1 MRSASELARR
11 RTVRRRGLALLTLAC
26 YLLMTIGCAAGIVVG
41 VWHGLLTLSLLGCAL
56 GVYYASELRVLVV
69 WSGAARMSASGSAGS
84 NGIAW
89 FGRPNVSQNQPYSTL
104 ARRFTRPSRLVPD
117 GVMTRRRSASSRP
130 SSFHSTASRCR
141 SSHDRALHRIGI
153 L

>member
-69 WSGAARMSASGSAGS
+69 WLRLPDPSYPPVAPAWHVLACAAGFAMLAVGAACTWG
-84 NGIAW
+84 
-89 FGRPNVSQNQPYSTL
+89 P
-104 ARRFTRPSRLVPD
+104 
-117 GVMTRRRSASSRP
+117 
-130 SSFHSTASRCR
+130 
-141 SSHDRALHRIGI
+141 
-153 L
+153 